1 MAEAAAFWVAYL
13 LSLLFLTWF
22 LFQKRSRQHLPPGPQ
37 GSYLYGVKNQ
47 LPPAEPWK
55 TYAKW
60 SETYRSPIISFRVYN
75 RTIVVLNDIES
86 IHTLLDQ
93 RAQIY
98 SERPMS
104 WMYNVICGRGK
115 SVFNIP
121 ASNPRHRIYRR
132 MLQAGLGQRATK
144 EAWDILREEA
154 EVLVAGLAKQP
165 EDWIQHIRRNAA
177 GVIMKVAFGYSIAS
191 PEDLFIKVAEETSKI
206 SGWAMAPGRWLVD
219 YYPIMRHIP
228 SFIPGT
234 QWKRQGLAWRERL
247 NYLSEVPH
255 NWVKQQMK
263 KNNTYPKSFT
273 SRFLQ
278 SHLDDEDGSVFSKL
292 KSHQGGEDEDIV
304 KWCAGGLYA
313 GAADTTVSA
322 LTSFVLLMALYPE
335 VQRKAGQEIDIV
347 LGIEDGSVDSSR
359 FSSPISDM
367 EQLGAL
373 GYLQAVMKEVLR
385 YAPVG
390 NLALPHATLY
400 EDQYQ
405 GYTIPKG
412 ASVIP
417 NVWAVMHDPKM
428 YHEPFAFRP
437 ERFTNEGSA
446 EPDPRQFAYGFGRRS
461 CPGSHF
467 AETSM
472 LLSMAN
478 ILTFYSITP
487 QESSLMEKTRGLEF
501 TTGITS
507 NIRPFPVRITPRRAA
522 SYAPPA

>member
-1 MAEAAAFWVAYL
+1 MAEAAVLLVAC
-13 LSLLFLTWF
+13 LSSFLFLTCF
-22 LFQKRSRQHLPPGPQ
+22 LLQKRPRQHLPPGPL

-47 LPPAEPWK
+47 LPSSEPWK

-75 RTIVVLNDIES
+75 RTIVVLNDLES
-86 IHTLLDQ
+86 IHALLDQ

-121 ASNPRHRIYRR
+121 ASNPRHRTYRR

-144 EAWDILREEA
+144 EAWDIMRKET
-154 EVLVAGLAKQP
+154 EVLVVGLAKQP
-165 EDWIQHIRRNAA
+165 DNWLQHIRRHAA
-177 GVIMKVAFGYSIAS
+177 AVIMKVAFGYTISS
-191 PEDLFIKVAEETSKI
+191 LEDPFIKVAEETSKI

-219 YYPIMRHIP
+219 YYPILQHVP
-228 SFIPGT
+228 SFVPGA

-247 NYLSEVPH
+247 TYLSEVPH
-255 NWVKQQMK
+255 NWVKEEMK
-263 KNNTYPKSFT
+263 NDTYLESFT

-278 SHLDDEDGSVFSKL
+278 FDLDDEDGSVFSKF
-292 KSHQGGEDEDIV
+292 KSNLGGEEDDIV

-335 VQRKAGQEIDIV
+335 VQRKAQQEIDIV
-347 LGIEDGSVDSSR
+347 LGVEDGSIGPYDV
-359 FSSPISDM
+359 SSPISDM
-367 EQLGAL
+367 ENLGAL
-373 GYLQAVMKEVLR
+373 DYLQAVMKEVLR
-385 YAPVG
+385 FAPVG

-400 EDQYQ
+400 DDEYQ
-405 GYTIPKG
+405 GCIIPKG

-417 NVWAVMHDPKM
+417 NVWAVMHDPKI

-437 ERFTNEGSA
+437 ERFTNGDLA

-472 LLSMAN
+472 LLVMAN
-478 ILTFYSITP
+478 ILAFYSVAP
-487 QESSLMEKTRGLEF
+487 QENSLLEKTRELEF
-501 TTGITS
+501 TTEITS
-507 NIRPFPVRITPRRAA
+507 NIRPFPVRITPRRAT
-522 SYAPPA
+522 SRVLPA